1 MSAKKRSGDTCA
13 MIKAFFFDTQQF
25 MKRNKDGAEKTIY
38 LDINE
43 YGYIAPKLLHIRE
56 NKQKRK
62 QRFFEANNNCITNLK
77 TTYLKTQDK
86 PDHSRNLCKKK

>member
-1 MSAKKRSGDTCA
+1 MAT
-13 MIKAFFFDTQQF
+13 
-25 MKRNKDGAEKTIY
+25 
-38 LDINE
+38 
-43 YGYIAPKLLHIRE
+43 YIAPKLLHIRE